1 MAPPSEQQT
10 GIMIEVAYALPHDQ
24 FLKRFEVPVGT
35 SLAQA
40 IQLSGIHQ
48 LYPKIDCAGL
58 KTGIFGKIV
67 SADTV
72 LQPHDRIEI
81 YRPLAIDPKEKRR
94 LKSRKRARAD
104 R

>member
-1 MAPPSEQQT
+1 
-10 GIMIEVAYALPHDQ
+10 MIEVAYALPHDQ

-40 IQLSGIHQ
+40 IQLSGVCQ
-48 LYPKIDCAGL
+48 PYPEIDCTGL

-94 LKSRKRARAD
+94 LKSRKRTRAD
-104 R
+104 C